1 MSVKYTQQKTNVIAA
16 RSALH
21 ESIRRN
27 SNQPAPRNEGIKKR
41 VIDRYNQML
50 REGKKPNDAKD
61 EARKL
66 FDKINAEEFKGSY
79 DPILFEKWIEEENES
94 ER

>member
-1 MSVKYTQQKTNVIAA
+1 MSVNYTQQKTKVIAA

-21 ESIRRN
+21 TSIIN
-27 SNQPAPRNEGIKKR
+27 SNQPAPRKEGIKKR

-50 REGKKPNDAKD
+50 REGKKTNDAKD

-66 FDKINAEEFKGSY
+66 FDKINAEEFKGNY
-79 DPILFEKWIEEENES
+79 VPILFEKWIEEENES